1 MPADINEKRVIEAAL
16 FISPRELTLQEMK
29 QLTGIGA
36 LGYIQKMAEELV
48 QEYKDKGSAIEIVNM
63 DGKYSMRIK
72 NDYVNRVK
80 QFAQETEISK
90 PALRTLAYISKHD
103 GMLKSELARK
113 IGAQIYDDVRELV
126 EKGFIKTHKAGRTAK
141 ITLTEKFRTYFGD
154 VKANVVAQQAQQT
167 IPTAT
172 AANSE
177 ENTKESKSE
186 STESKSAE
194 DESQQMTL

>member
-1 MPADINEKRVIEAAL
+1 
-16 FISPRELTLQEMK
+16 
-29 QLTGIGA
+29 
-36 LGYIQKMAEELV
+36 MAEELV